1 MNRQAISK
9 ASPAMPTPEKR
20 RMPAATAKNRSAHP
34 AAARPA
40 FSALRDLAPAAL
52 LMLAVL
58 ALWELAVR
66 IMDVPVFV
74 LPPPTSIA
82 SVLATRQGDLLQAA
96 LITGEE
102 VLYGFVLSTV
112 VGCVLALL
120 IARYDALGR
129 AVYPLMVLFQNV
141 PKIALAPLFILWFGY
156 DLLPKIAL
164 IVVIAFF
171 PIALNALVGLRS
183 ADPNLV
189 ALLKS
194 VGASRNEIMVRVQVP
209 NALPYLMAGMKVA
222 ITLSVIGAI
231 VGEFA
236 GASAGLG
243 YMIQFASTQMETA
256 LVFAALFEISVLGVL
271 FYYAVELLERRY
283 ITWTPNTRVG

>member
-9 ASPAMPTPEKR
+9 ASPTMPNAEKR
-20 RMPAATAKNRSAHP
+20 RAPVIAAKNRSVSP
-34 AAARPA
+34 AAARPGLA
-40 FSALRDLAPAAL
+40 ALRDLAPATV

-74 LPPPTSIA
+74 LPPPSSIA
-82 SVLATRQGDLLQAA
+82 TVLVTRQGDLLQAA

-102 VLYGFVLSTV
+102 VLYGFALSTL
-112 VGCVLALL
+112 VGGALALL

-129 AVYPLMVLFQNV
+129 ALYPLMVLFQNV

>member
-1 MNRQAISK
+1 MNAIAAKAPISK
-9 ASPAMPTPEKR
+9 VHAAPGKSQRALQGLS
-20 RMPAATAKNRSAHP
+20 RMV
-34 AAARPA
+34 
-40 FSALRDLAPAAL
+40 PAAL
-52 LMLAVL
+52 LLAAVLLAWEVLVRVLAVP
-58 ALWELAVR
+58 
-66 IMDVPVFV
+66 IFV
-74 LPPPTSIA
+74 LPPPSSIA
-82 SVLATRQGDLLQAA
+82 QVLVSRQADLLVAA

-102 VLYGFVLSTV
+102 VLYGFVLSTI
-112 VGCVLALL
+112 VGVVLALL
-120 IARYDALGR
+120 IARYDRFGDAL
-129 AVYPLMVLFQNV
+129 YPLMVLFQNV

-164 IVVIAFF
+164 IIVIAFF
-171 PIALNALVGLRS
+171 PIALNMLVGLRS

-189 ALLKS
+189 ALLRS
-194 VGASRNEIMVRVQVP
+194 VGASRNEIMVRVQIP

-243 YMIQFASTQMETA
+243 YMIQFASTQMETS
-256 LVFAALFEISVLGVL
+256 LVFSALFEVSVLGVL

-283 ITWTPNTRVG
+283 ITWAPNTRVG

>member
-1 MNRQAISK
+1 MNAIAAKAPVAKAQAMSGK
-9 ASPAMPTPEKR
+9 SQRTLQGLS
-20 RMPAATAKNRSAHP
+20 RMV
-34 AAARPA
+34 
-40 FSALRDLAPAAL
+40 PAAL
-52 LMLAVL
+52 LLAAVL
-58 ALWELAVR
+58 IAWEVLVRVLA
-66 IMDVPVFV
+66 VPVFV
-74 LPPPTSIA
+74 LPPPSSIA
-82 SVLATRQGDLLQAA
+82 EVLVNRQGDLLKAA

-102 VLYGFVLSTV
+102 VLYGFVLSSI
-112 VGCVLALL
+112 VGIVLALL
-120 IARYDALGR
+120 IARYDRFGEAL
-129 AVYPLMVLFQNV
+129 YPLMVLFQNV

-164 IVVIAFF
+164 IIVIAFF
-171 PIALNALVGLRS
+171 PIALNMLVGLRS

-189 ALLKS
+189 ALLRS
-194 VGASRNEIMVRVQVP
+194 VGASRNEIMVRVQIP

-243 YMIQFASTQMETA
+243 YMIQFASTQMETS
-256 LVFAALFEISVLGVL
+256 LVFSALFEVSVLGVL

-283 ITWTPNTRVG
+283 ITWAPNTQGG